1 MAKAR
6 APTSQKNPAWVVT
19 VGAMK
24 GGAGKTMVVD
34 NIAGCLAERY
44 KVLVV
49 DADPQANASKGLGID
64 IADPD
69 MTTLADVLTNQGTP
83 PEDAVIRAPLRD
95 LPNLDVM
102 PSSILLF
109 KTEFEL
115 AAKGERIR
123 LLGYYLQDNSE
134 FFGRYDYIII
144 DTNPG
149 LGLVNQNAFFAADSI
164 VLVTDV
170 SDNGLTGVE
179 MFQYLWGEE
188 LCTELRIPDVTK
200 GLVVCNYDKRI
211 KLAPEMLDYIR
222 SREDMGGLLVDTV
235 IPYRV
240 AYKDTEVESKPINLE
255 HPKSNEHTILEAV
268 VKDLRKKGAI

>member
-1 MAKAR
+1 MAKTK
-6 APTSQKNPAWVVT
+6 APESPKNPAWVVT

-24 GGAGKTMVVD
+24 GGSGKTMVVD
-34 NIAGCLAERY
+34 NLAGCLSERY
-44 KVLVV
+44 KVLVI

-69 MTTLADVLTNQGTP
+69 ITTLADVLTNGDTP
-83 PEDAVIRAPLRD
+83 PEQAVIRSPLSK
-95 LPNLDVM
+95 LPNLDVL
-102 PSSILLF
+102 PSSIMLF

-123 LLGYYLQDNSE
+123 LLSYYLQDNKE
-134 FFGRYDYIII
+134 FFSRYDYIIL

-179 MFQYLWGEE
+179 MFQYLWGQE
-188 LCTELRIPDVTK
+188 LCGELRIPDVTRA
-200 GLVVCNYDKRI
+200 LVVCNYDKRI
-211 KLAPEMLDYIR
+211 KLAPDLLEFIR
-222 SREDMGGLLVDTV
+222 SRDDMSPYLVDTV

-240 AYKDTEVESKPINLE
+240 AYKDTEVDSEPINLR
-255 HPKSNEHTILEAV
+255 HPKSDEHGIFGMVIKE
-268 VKDLRKKGAI
+268 LRKKGAI

>member
-1 MAKAR
+1 M
-6 APTSQKNPAWVVT
+6 VVT

-24 GGAGKTMVVD
+24 AELERPWSSTTSPAASQSAIK
-34 NIAGCLAERY
+34 CLSWTPTPR
-44 KVLVV
+44 LTL
-49 DADPQANASKGLGID
+49 QGLGID

-123 LLGYYLQDNSE
+123 LLSYYLQDNSE
-134 FFGRYDYIII
+134 FFGQYDYIII

-211 KLAPEMLDYIR
+211 KLAPEMLDYIAR
-222 SREDMGGLLVDTV
+222 AKTWAVCSLIPSSRT
-235 IPYRV
+235 
-240 AYKDTEVESKPINLE
+240 A
-255 HPKSNEHTILEAV
+255 
-268 VKDLRKKGAI
+268 

>member
-1 MAKAR
+1 M
-6 APTSQKNPAWVVT
+6 
-19 VGAMK
+19 
-24 GGAGKTMVVD
+24 
-34 NIAGCLAERY
+34 
-44 KVLVV
+44 
-49 DADPQANASKGLGID
+49 
-64 IADPD
+64 
-69 MTTLADVLTNQGTP
+69 
-83 PEDAVIRAPLRD
+83 IRAPLRD

-200 GLVVCNYDKRI
+200 GLVVWQLRQAHQAGTRDARLHP
-211 KLAPEMLDYIR
+211 LARRHGR
-222 SREDMGGLLVDTV
+222 SAR
-235 IPYRV
+235 
-240 AYKDTEVESKPINLE
+240 
-255 HPKSNEHTILEAV
+255 
-268 VKDLRKKGAI
+268 

>member
-1 MAKAR
+1 
-6 APTSQKNPAWVVT
+6 
-19 VGAMK
+19 
-24 GGAGKTMVVD
+24 
-34 NIAGCLAERY
+34 
-44 KVLVV
+44 
-49 DADPQANASKGLGID
+49 
-64 IADPD
+64 
-69 MTTLADVLTNQGTP
+69 
-83 PEDAVIRAPLRD
+83 
-95 LPNLDVM
+95 M

>member
-1 MAKAR
+1 MARIIAV
-6 APTSQKNPAWVVT
+6 ANQ
-19 VGAMK
+19 K
-24 GGAGKTMVVD
+24 GGVGKTTTAVNLAAALAQMPQRVLLVD
-34 NIAGCLAERY
+34 L
-44 KVLVV
+44 
-49 DADPQANASKGLGID
+49 DAQGNATMGSGID
-64 IADPD
+64 KRGIEAS
-69 MTTLADVLTNQGTP
+69 TCDVLLEEMR
-83 PEDAVIRAPLRD
+83 PEDVIVKSEEGYDLMPGNTDLTAAELELMDEQGREQRLKRALDSVRD
-95 LPNLDVM
+95 
-102 PSSILLF
+102 
-109 KTEFEL
+109 
-115 AAKGERIR
+115 
-123 LLGYYLQDNSE
+123 
-134 FFGRYDYIII
+134 RYDYIII

>member
-1 MAKAR
+1 M
-6 APTSQKNPAWVVT
+6 
-19 VGAMK
+19 
-24 GGAGKTMVVD
+24 
-34 NIAGCLAERY
+34 
-44 KVLVV
+44 
-49 DADPQANASKGLGID
+49 
-64 IADPD
+64 
-69 MTTLADVLTNQGTP
+69 
-83 PEDAVIRAPLRD
+83 IRAPLRD

-200 GLVVCNYDKRI
+200 GLVSATTTSASSWHPRCSTTSARAKTWAVCSLI
-211 KLAPEMLDYIR
+211 PS
-222 SREDMGGLLVDTV
+222 SRT
-235 IPYRV
+235 
-240 AYKDTEVESKPINLE
+240 A
-255 HPKSNEHTILEAV
+255 
-268 VKDLRKKGAI
+268 

>member
-1 MAKAR
+1 M
-6 APTSQKNPAWVVT
+6 
-19 VGAMK
+19 
-24 GGAGKTMVVD
+24 
-34 NIAGCLAERY
+34 
-44 KVLVV
+44 
-49 DADPQANASKGLGID
+49 
-64 IADPD
+64 
-69 MTTLADVLTNQGTP
+69 
-83 PEDAVIRAPLRD
+83 RD

>member
-1 MAKAR
+1 M
-6 APTSQKNPAWVVT
+6 
-19 VGAMK
+19 
-24 GGAGKTMVVD
+24 
-34 NIAGCLAERY
+34 
-44 KVLVV
+44 
-49 DADPQANASKGLGID
+49 DADPQANASKGLVID

-188 LCTELRIPDVTK
+188 LCTELRIPDAVSYTH
-200 GLVVCNYDKRI
+200 LDVYKRQVD
-211 KLAPEMLDYIR
+211 KLAVDQL
-222 SREDMGGLLVDTV
+222 GLLEQ
-235 IPYRV
+235 YERGGRV
-240 AYKDTEVESKPINLE
+240 GRLE
-255 HPKSNEHTILEAV
+255 HGTRHLYLLASV
-268 VKDLRKKGAI
+268 